1 MTIKSYRDLDV
12 WKKSVLLVTEIYKI
26 TANFP
31 KEEIYGLTSQIK
43 RSAVSVP
50 SNIAEGRGK
59 RSTREFIRFLNIAY
73 GSLCELET
81 QLIIAS
87 NLALLKTNDLETLL
101 NASGE
106 IARMLN
112 GLINSLEDKFSSPE
126 SRIPNPE
133 SSYAS

>member
-1 MTIKSYRDLDV
+1 MSIKSYRDLDV
-12 WKKSVLLVTEIYKI
+12 WKKSVLLVTEVYKA

-59 RSTREFIRFLNIAY
+59 RSTRDFIRFLNISY

-81 QLIIAS
+81 QLIIAN
-87 NLALLKTNDLETLL
+87 NLALLKETDLDILL
-101 NASGE
+101 NTSGE

-112 GLINSLEDKFSSPE
+112 GLITSLEDKLASPE
-126 SRIPNPE
+126 SRILNTE
-133 SSYAS
+133 SYAS

>member
-1 MTIKSYRDLDV
+1 MSIKSYRDLDV
-12 WKKSVLLVTEIYKI
+12 WKKSVLLVTAVYRT

-31 KEEIYGLTSQIK
+31 KEEVYGLTSQIK

-59 RSTREFIRFLNIAY
+59 RSTRDFIRFLNIAY

-81 QLIIAS
+81 QLIIAN
-87 NLALLKTNDLETLL
+87 NLTLLKTMDLEILL
-101 NASGE
+101 EASSE

-112 GLINSLEDKFSSPE
+112 GLINSLEDKLASSE
-126 SRIPNPE
+126 SRILNPE
-133 SSYAS
+133 SYAS

>member
-12 WKKSVLLVTEIYKI
+12 WKKSVLLVTEIYKT

-59 RSTREFIRFLNIAY
+59 RSTRDFIRFLNISY

-81 QLIIAS
+81 QLIIAN
-87 NLALLKTNDLETLL
+87 NLALLKTTDLETLL
-101 NASGE
+101 NASSE

-112 GLINSLEDKFSSPE
+112 GLINSLEDKLSSPK
-126 SRIPNPE
+126 SRILNPE
-133 SSYAS
+133 SYAS